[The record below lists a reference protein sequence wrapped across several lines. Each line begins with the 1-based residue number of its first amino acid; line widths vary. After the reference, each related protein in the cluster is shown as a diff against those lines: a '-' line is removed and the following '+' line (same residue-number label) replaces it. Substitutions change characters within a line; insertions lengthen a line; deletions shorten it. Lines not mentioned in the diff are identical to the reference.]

1 MDKLITL
8 PLLQQYDELIKNK
21 IETTVGNY
29 LSLDG
34 GTVNGM
40 VTIDNQLMVNGNIQ
54 MTADASTASSRAIV
68 ASSPSGQVVLQ
79 PTGRMMIYGNST
91 GKTGT
96 GITIQS
102 TPTSGAG
109 SSLKVFD
116 SGIMSAANDPNK
128 VFASDGSLMEINE
141 YPEIT
146 DVKGTTVFNN
156 LLIGSWTGSQACTDI
171 TSVLNS
177 MYIRFL
183 YQTTNYY
190 KLVFATSATSTGGI
204 GASYCDYQ
212 ACLMDSMTIGDRYRL
227 NNRWSNFDLIITPGC
242 KFSIKS
248 YKFLS
253 LGEGLVKRIV

>member
-40 VTIDNQLMVNGNIQ
+40 VTIDNQLVVNGNIQ
-54 MTADASTASSRAIV
+54 MTADASTANSRAIV

-79 PTGRMMIYGNST
+79 PTGRVMVYGNST

-141 YPEIT
+141 YPEIKDRKNASAMNNVIMTTFSGSYSCMAINSLIQNGYMRFLLTTSPYYEVGFSTSMSGATGSFSKYNECIKDYMT
-146 DVKGTTVFNN
+146 DAQRASFNN
-156 LLIGSWTGSQACTDI
+156 RI
-171 TSVLNS
+171 V
-177 MYIRFL
+177 
-183 YQTTNYY
+183 
-190 KLVFATSATSTGGI
+190 
-204 GASYCDYQ
+204 
-212 ACLMDSMTIGDRYRL
+212 
-227 NNRWSNFDLIITPGC
+227 NFDLVITPGC
-242 KFSIKS
+242 KFSIS
-248 YKFLS
+248 GNKFLA
-253 LGEGLVKRIV
+253 LGDGLVKKIV